1 VGEEGNISILDLGC
15 GTGLVGQELRNP
27 VYLVGVDVS
36 LKMIKQN
43 LAKKSNYDELICSE
57 IIKYLENEKRI
68 FDLIC
73 MSFVIQFFPPSRV
86 NNLMQNVSAKLKR
99 MQFLFLHL
107 TSHELDQK
115 LIAKAFL
122 RTQLNS

>member
-1 VGEEGNISILDLGC
+1 MGEEGNISILDLGC

-73 MSFVIQFFPPSRV
+73 MSFVIQ
-86 NNLMQNVSAKLKR
+86 
-99 MQFLFLHL
+99 
-107 TSHELDQK
+107 
-115 LIAKAFL
+115 
-122 RTQLNS
+122 